1 MFWNNASNRSLP
13 GCKRSTKIDNFRQN
27 YKFFVEPELWF
38 LARFNS
44 FRYAVGRKG
53 VETVIVKFNADRLK
67 EVREQKNISQMR
79 LAELCD
85 SSDRYI
91 RALELG
97 NRENPSAVLV
107 CLLSYVLDL
116 TMEELMIIKQEG
128 EQQE

>member
-27 YKFFVEPELWF
+27 YKFLVEPELWF

-44 FRYAVGRKG
+44 FRYAVGRKE

-128 EQQE
+128 EQKE